1 LANDSA
7 PGTGYT
13 FLERKIRFQR
23 LLRCNDR
30 HGSHMG
36 RMTRP
41 QGTFE
46 DIVRDHGAMIRRI
59 AMSYESAPDLAEE
72 LVQEIYFAIW
82 RALPSFRGEASLRT
96 FVAHI
101 ATNRAVTHVA
111 RAMKAPPW
119 VGLDGQIPSGM
130 ASPEHQAIA
139 RDRRAVLMT
148 AVRRL
153 PLTYRQPVMLVLE
166 GLTFEEAG
174 EVLGITSNA
183 VGVRMS
189 RAKQL
194 LKSSIG
200 GNDHES

>member
-1 LANDSA
+1 
-7 PGTGYT
+7 
-13 FLERKIRFQR
+13 
-23 LLRCNDR
+23 
-30 HGSHMG
+30 
-36 RMTRP
+36 MTRP
-41 QGTFE
+41 QATFE
-46 DIVRDHGAMIRRI
+46 EIVRDHGAMIQRI
-59 AMSYESAPDLAEE
+59 ALSYESAPDLADE
-72 LVQEIYFAIW
+72 LVQEIYLAIW

-96 FVAHI
+96 FVARI

-111 RAMKAPPW
+111 RAMKVPLS
-119 VGLDGQIPSGM
+119 VGLDGQIPSSI

-166 GLTFEEAG
+166 GLTFEEVG

-194 LKSSIG
+194 LKDWIG
-200 GNDHES
+200 GDDHES